1 MNTTTQNLEHDHV
14 FILRL
19 TDVMLAM
26 VDKLSTNA
34 DHFELVVNLIRKFAD
49 GLHHAKEEDL
59 LFPLMGEKGFSPE
72 QGPVAVMLHEH
83 EQGRAYV
90 KGVSDGIV
98 ALRAEADGALQ
109 AIYDNMIG
117 YAQLLQNHIGKEN
130 NILFRMADQVFS
142 AEEQQELLTQFA
154 KVEGNAETEFD
165 SANSIQKINDLAA
178 IYLQCF

>member
-1 MNTTTQNLEHDHV
+1 MNTATQNLEHDHV

-26 VDKLSTNA
+26 VDKQSTNA

-83 EQGRAYV
+83 VQGRAYV
-90 KGVSDGIV
+90 KGVSEGIT
-98 ALRAEADGALQ
+98 ALRAGTDGALQ
-109 AIYDNMIG
+109 TIYENMTG

-142 AEEQQELLTQFA
+142 ADEQQELLTQFA
-154 KVEGNAETEFD
+154 KVEANAETGFD
-165 SANSIQKINDLAA
+165 SANSIQKIDDMAA
-178 IYLQCF
+178 IYLQ

>member
-1 MNTTTQNLEHDHV
+1 MNTATQNLEHDHV

-90 KGVSDGIV
+90 KGVSDGIA

-109 AIYDNMIG
+109 AIYDNMTG

-154 KVEGNAETEFD
+154 EVEGNAETEFD

-178 IYLQCF
+178 IYLQ

>member
-1 MNTTTQNLEHDHV
+1 MNTATQNLEHDHV

-26 VDKLSTNA
+26 VEKLSTNA

-83 EQGRAYV
+83 VQGRAFV
-90 KGVSDGIV
+90 KGVSEGIT
-98 ALRAEADGALQ
+98 ALRAGTDGALQ
-109 AIYDNMIG
+109 TIYENMTG
-117 YAQLLQNHIGKEN
+117 YAQLLKNHIGKEN

-154 KVEGNAETEFD
+154 EVEANTETEFN
-165 SANSIQKINDLAA
+165 SANSIQEINDLAA
-178 IYLQCF
+178 IYLQ